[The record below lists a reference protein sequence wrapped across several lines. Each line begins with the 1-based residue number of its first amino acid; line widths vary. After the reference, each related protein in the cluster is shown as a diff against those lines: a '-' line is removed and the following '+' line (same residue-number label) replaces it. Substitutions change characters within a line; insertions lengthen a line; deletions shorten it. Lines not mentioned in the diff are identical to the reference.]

1 MIFTVHHGG
10 GGGGGNCV
18 PFKVQALEFT
28 FGLPLLPCCTW
39 SSDLK
44 TSTWAFFHDACLY
57 IEGSAHKWA
66 EPFAFI
72 SSFVFTLKNI
82 DLSAN

>member
-28 FGLPLLPCCTW
+28 FGLP
-39 SSDLK
+39 LK